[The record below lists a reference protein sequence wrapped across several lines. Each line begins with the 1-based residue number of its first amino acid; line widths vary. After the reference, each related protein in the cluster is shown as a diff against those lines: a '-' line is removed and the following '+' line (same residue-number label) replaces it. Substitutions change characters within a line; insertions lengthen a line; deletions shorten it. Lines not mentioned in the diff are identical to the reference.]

1 MAKINET
8 SWYQGNIYISTVK
21 ELYGLVTLSPS
32 YSEWKEKFTYIHGE
46 LDTQRK
52 IDVEKLESR
61 FSVVIGSNHEELF
74 KFIYCLETYYSI
86 ILRII
91 VHKTIFGCYSCVDD
105 IFNEKAYVEKG
116 IVNYS
121 STNCYNWF
129 LSLSGIEDFIQK
141 IYGSIKIEDI
151 EIEGDIISE
160 IFECIFPKEIRHS
173 VGEYYTPYWLAH
185 EVIDNVTKGDNNACY
200 KKFIDPSCGS
210 ATFLVA
216 LINKYKKSSNNTIF
230 KNVCG
235 IDINPLTVLA
245 AKTNYLLLYCR

>member
-8 SWYQGNIYISTVK
+8 SWYQGNIYTSTVK
-21 ELYGLVTLSPS
+21 ELYGAAALSPS

-52 IDVEKLESR
+52 IDVEKLESG
-61 FSVVIGSNHEELF
+61 FSVVIGSNLEELF

-91 VHKTIFGCYSCVDD
+91 VHKTVFGCYSCIDD
-105 IFNEKAYVEKG
+105 IFNDKTYIEKG

-121 STNCYNWF
+121 SAIYYNWF
-129 LSLSGIEDFIQK
+129 LSLPGIEDSIQK

-160 IFECIFPKEIRHS
+160 IFECIFPKKIRHS
-173 VGEYYTPYWLAH
+173 VGEYL
-185 EVIDNVTKGDNNACY
+185 
-200 KKFIDPSCGS
+200 S
-210 ATFLVA
+210 
-216 LINKYKKSSNNTIF
+216 LIHI
-230 KNVCG
+230 
-235 IDINPLTVLA
+235 
-245 AKTNYLLLYCR
+245 